1 MNPAPNSLAALEDLD
16 FYADIHL
23 HPTTKPML
31 LKGVESPWQN
41 VDEADNDARRGRT
54 ARVTQSD
61 FQKLF
66 QGNVRLAGAYLI
78 VPERYIYSKLMT
90 SPGVIAR
97 YFGMDIPTARDVLN
111 KAPFQLLKRELAF
124 LKKNLKDPD
133 SGREAVIVQDF
144 KHLVTTLQDPNK
156 LALILGI
163 EGAHNLGFEYHGPDF
178 PVEGKL
184 YNFKNRVEPAEDPT
198 YDMAAERV
206 AWMKKNHIHW
216 FTLNHFVYNHLG
228 TMPKAA
234 ELTGWKKIGHNP
246 FRSLHLAGS
255 YRGLTHLGHCV
266 VEECMRQGIFIDLKH
281 ADAATRHQTYYLARR
296 YGRPVVASHVGV
308 SGRDTNLRSNT
319 HQMLQPEDF
328 PADRIKSRE
337 RFNPWDIN
345 LHDYDIVAI
354 HELGGLMGLILDER
368 ILASQAVQKD
378 VATGKADAY
387 TPLFNQI
394 EHVYKT
400 LRKASVPAPECLDSL
415 CLGSDFDGF
424 IEPIQHVV
432 TAADFR
438 ANPVPGAPKASPR
451 PLEAALTEYFR
462 TQAKMAKEMK
472 MEPEEMSRR
481 ILRTNTLRFLERWW
495 GA

>member
-1 MNPAPNSLAALEDLD
+1 MPPETRTPVALDELD
-16 FYADIHL
+16 FFADIHL
-23 HPTTKPML
+23 HPTTKAML
-31 LKGVESPWQN
+31 LKGVESPWQD
-41 VDEADNDARRGRT
+41 VDEAEAEARRVRN
-54 ARVTQSD
+54 ARITRSD

-66 QGNVRLAGAYLI
+66 RGNVRLAGAYLI

-97 YFGMDIPTARDVLN
+97 YFGMDLPNARDILN
-111 KAPFQLLKRELAF
+111 KTPFELLKRELAF
-124 LKKNLKDPD
+124 LKKHLKDAET
-133 SGREAVIVQDF
+133 GREAVIVQDYA
-144 KHLVTTLQDPNK
+144 HLEATLQHPNK
-156 LALILGI
+156 LALVLGI

-184 YNFKNRVEPAEDPT
+184 YNFKNRVQPAEDPT
-198 YDMAAERV
+198 YDLAAERV

-216 FTLNHFVYNHLG
+216 FTINHFVYNHLA

-266 VEECMRQGIFIDLKH
+266 VEECLRQGIFLDLKH
-281 ADAATRHQTYYLARR
+281 ADAATRHQVYYLARR
-296 YGRPVVASHVGV
+296 YGRPVVASHIGV
-308 SGRDTNLRSNT
+308 SGRETNLKGASSE
-319 HQMLQPEDF
+319 MLQPEDF
-328 PADRIKSRE
+328 PADRLKSRE

-378 VATGKADAY
+378 VAAGKADPY

-394 EHVYKT
+394 EHIYKT
-400 LRKASVPAPECLDSL
+400 LRKAGVPAPECLDSV
-415 CLGSDFDGF
+415 CMGSDFDGF

-432 TAADFR
+432 TAADYR
-438 ANPVPGAPKASPR
+438 PQAPEGPKPSAR
-451 PLEAALTEYFR
+451 PLEQALVEYFR
-462 TQAKMAKEMK
+462 THPKYAKETK
-472 MEPEEMSRR
+472 LEPEEMARKV
-481 ILRTNTLRFLERWW
+481 LRTNVLRFLKKWW
-495 GA
+495 V